1 MGADEVNFKVK
12 VGVKVDEVSPE
23 VALCIDDGGVW
34 GHTQRGQVGSF
45 VLMLGLGDIT
55 LKYYCDIDDINDT

>member
-1 MGADEVNFKVK
+1 MKLILKLKLD
-12 VGVKVDEVSPE
+12 KVDEVSPE

-55 LKYYCDIDDINDT
+55 LKYYCDIDNINDT